1 MTSPTTITEQDRTP
15 VDFWFDPLCPWAWMS
30 SRWLLEVEKVRPIAP
45 SFHVMSLA
53 YLNADK
59 DIPQEYR
66 DMLEPA
72 WGPVRVAIAAAHA
85 EGDEVLLPLYT
96 ALGNRIHLEGR
107 SIDRKLIEEALEE
120 VGLSVSLADAVDST
134 EYDEAL
140 KKSHHAGMDQVG
152 MEVGTPVIATEGV
165 AFFGPVVTPAPKGEA
180 AGRLWDGVVLVAAT
194 PGFYELK
201 RTRTQGPDFS

>member
-1 MTSPTTITEQDRTP
+1 MTTSDAAATDRTP

-30 SRWLLEVEKVRPIAP
+30 SRWLLEVEKVRRIAP

-59 DIPQEYR
+59 DVSQEYR
-66 DMLEPA
+66 EGLERA
-72 WGPVRVAIAAAHA
+72 WGPVRVAIAAAQA

-96 ALGNRIHLEGR
+96 ALGNRIHLQGR
-107 SIDRKLIEEALEE
+107 EIDRELIEEALEE
-120 VGLSVSLADAVDST
+120 VGLPTSLADAATST
-134 EYDEAL
+134 DYDEAL

-152 MEVGTPVIATEGV
+152 MDVGTPVIATEGV

-180 AGRLWDGVVLVAAT
+180 AGKLWDGVLLVAST

-201 RTRTQGPDFS
+201 RTREKGPDFS